1 MLAIL
6 LFFEARPDG
15 QVVVALDSIGHNE
28 RETEIKRK
36 RQWRD
41 MDVVQCVIDRG
52 QRAAVEFV
60 RVENH
65 TRIQNSEKKTKNV
78 F

>member
-1 MLAIL
+1 
-6 LFFEARPDG
+6 
-15 QVVVALDSIGHNE
+15 LDSIGHNE

-60 RVENH
+60 RV
-65 TRIQNSEKKTKNV
+65 
-78 F
+78 